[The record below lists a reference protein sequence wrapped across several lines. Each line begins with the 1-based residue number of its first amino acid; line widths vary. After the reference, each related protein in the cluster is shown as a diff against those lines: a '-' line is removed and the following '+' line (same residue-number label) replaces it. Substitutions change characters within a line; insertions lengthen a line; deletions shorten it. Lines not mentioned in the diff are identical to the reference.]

1 MEFITKSTKE
11 TQDLGKK
18 FAATL
23 KGGEVILLQG
33 DLGSGK
39 TTFVQGVAQGLG
51 VSRVITSP
59 TFILMRT
66 YSIPHATDLSLYH
79 LDLYRLEH
87 GADREIEA
95 LGVFD
100 LWGKPDAIV
109 CIEWPERIKKIP
121 SHAIRITF
129 SLEENDHH
137 TISIPGTL

>member
-1 MEFITKSTKE
+1 M
-11 TQDLGKK
+11 
-18 FAATL
+18 
-23 KGGEVILLQG
+23 QG

-79 LDLYRLEH
+79 LDLYCLEH